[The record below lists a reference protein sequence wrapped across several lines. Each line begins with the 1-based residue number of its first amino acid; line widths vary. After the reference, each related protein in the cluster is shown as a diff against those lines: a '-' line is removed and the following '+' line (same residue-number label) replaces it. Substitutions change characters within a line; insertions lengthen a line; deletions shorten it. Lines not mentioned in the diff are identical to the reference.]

1 MNSSRT
7 LSTIS
12 SYRRRVDQIRRQ
24 IVGQCGY
31 EAAWLVPPMALIEH
45 LINRKQASEE
55 LVAMKSSGEI
65 SRQKL
70 KALEKH
76 AFARA
81 SWRQYKAAVL
91 FVFEEDRSTAV
102 DVALIE
108 ELDIAIQILRAES
121 QSGCLR
127 RTKRTSGMKLKGFP
141 AKDFDAI
148 VNYLQA
154 NIGTHRH
161 ADALLKWL
169 RASRI
174 VGVRPSEWRCGR
186 LITVD
191 GIAAVCFENAK
202 TSNGRGNGKERILL
216 LDEATSGDID
226 CIGDLLNMLNELQKD
241 PAFDLGRF
249 QLALGSHMRYATRRC
264 LGKRS
269 RYPTMYS
276 LRHQFAA
283 DAKVCFSLEEVA
295 ALLGHGVDC
304 TATTHYGRKAA
315 AQSPLKVSPTP
326 SQVAT
331 VRRSPKSEFR
341 PNQTPDLTPV

>member
-1 MNSSRT
+1 M
-7 LSTIS
+7 L
-12 SYRRRVDQIRRQ
+12 
-24 IVGQCGY
+24 
-31 EAAWLVPPMALIEH
+31 
-45 LINRKQASEE
+45 
-55 LVAMKSSGEI
+55 
-65 SRQKL
+65 
-70 KALEKH
+70 
-76 AFARA
+76 
-81 SWRQYKAAVL
+81 
-91 FVFEEDRSTAV
+91 EEDRSSVRDTV
-102 DVALIE
+102 LVE

-141 AKDFDAI
+141 AKDFDSI

-202 TSNGRGNGKERILL
+202 TSNGRGNGNERTLL
-216 LDEATSGDID
+216 LDAATSEDID
-226 CIGDLLNMLNELQKD
+226 CINDLLYMLNELQQD
-241 PAFDLGRF
+241 AGSDIMRF
-249 QLALGSHMRYATRRC
+249 QRALGSYMRTVTRRC

-269 RYPTMYS
+269 FYPTMYS

-315 AQSPLKVSPTP
+315 AQRPLKVSPTP